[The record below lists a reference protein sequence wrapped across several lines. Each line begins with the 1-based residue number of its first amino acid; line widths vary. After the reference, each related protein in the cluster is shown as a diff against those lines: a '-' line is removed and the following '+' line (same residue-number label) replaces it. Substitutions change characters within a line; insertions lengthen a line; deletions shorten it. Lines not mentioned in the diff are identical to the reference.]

1 MSFAAFASD
10 IFGLTYDAQWWR
22 RGRLYH
28 GLLRD
33 RDKLPCVLP
42 DHRLVAHVLTCSAD
56 ANDGV
61 DEIVEEQRPFAIK
74 HGVSFGDL

>member
-1 MSFAAFASD
+1 MAFSE
-10 IFGLTYDAQWWR
+10 IETNFRTYFLTIVR
-22 RGRLYH
+22 S
-28 GLLRD
+28 
-33 RDKLPCVLP
+33 PNVLS
-42 DHRLVAHVLTCSAD
+42 CSAD